1 MKKYLWI
8 FLILG
13 AIIGFAIFAFNNNEQ
28 GEDYIAQRTG
38 INNNG
43 TKEGIISLTNEIVSL
58 GKSNIEEQISEFSTR
73 LPNDTQARDSNIEL
87 ACNSFNGT
95 VIKSGETFSFWNVL
109 GATTKEKGY
118 KKAKTFTSDG
128 ETIQSYGGGV
138 CQVSTTIYN
147 AVLEVEGLKVIE
159 RHEHSKDVPYIK
171 DGKDA
176 AVAYNTSDLKF
187 KNTLEYD
194 IRIDAKVE
202 NRRVKISLVRIC
214 VFNREYNCRE

>member
-13 AIIGFAIFAFNNNEQ
+13 LAVGIGAFALNSNQEENYNATRTGTNINNENS
-28 GEDYIAQRTG
+28 G
-38 INNNG
+38 ITNFMVGLGNNY
-43 TKEGIISLTNEIVSL
+43 T
-58 GKSNIEEQISEFSTR
+58 EQLISEFSTR
-73 LPNDTQARDSNIEL
+73 LPNDTEARDSNIEL
-87 ACNSFNGT
+87 ACNTLNGT
-95 VIKSGETFSFWNVL
+95 VVKSGETFSFWDNL

-147 AVLEVEGLKVIE
+147 AVLDVEGLKVTE
-159 RHEHSKDVPYIK
+159 RHEHSKDVPYIE

-187 KNTLEYD
+187 KNTLDYD
-194 IRIDAKVE
+194 IRIDARVE
-202 NRRVKISLVRIC
+202 NRRVKISLVRI
-214 VFNREYNCRE
+214 

>member
-13 AIIGFAIFAFNNNEQ
+13 VVVGIAVFALNNDQ
-28 GEDYIAQRTG
+28 GENYSAKRIGTN
-38 INNNG
+38 INNQNF
-43 TKEGIISLTNEIVSL
+43 GITNFIVGL
-58 GKSNIEEQISEFSTR
+58 GNNYTEQLISEFSTR
-73 LPNDTQARDSNIEL
+73 LPNDTEARDSNIEL
-87 ACNSFNGT
+87 ACSTLNGT
-95 VIKSGETFSFWNVL
+95 VVKSGETFSFWDNL

-138 CQVSTTIYN
+138 CQISTTIYN
-147 AVLEVEGLKVIE
+147 VVLKVEGLKVIE
-159 RHEHSKDVPYIK
+159 RHEHSKDVPYIE

-176 AVAYNTSDLKF
+176 AVAYPSSDLKF
-187 KNTLEYD
+187 KNTLDYD

-202 NRRVKISLVRIC
+202 NRRVKISLVRI
-214 VFNREYNCRE
+214 

>member
-13 AIIGFAIFAFNNNEQ
+13 LVVGIAIFNFNNKSE
-28 GEDYIAQRTG
+28 GDGYTAKRTG
-38 INNNG
+38 TDKNNE
-43 TKEGIISLTNEIVSL
+43 TKEKFSISNLMVGNYT
-58 GKSNIEEQISEFSTR
+58 KQQITGFSTR
-73 LPNDTQARDSNIEL
+73 LPNDTEARDSNIEL
-87 ACNSFNGT
+87 ACNTLNGT
-95 VIKSGETFSFWNVL
+95 VVKNGETFSFWNSL

-147 AVLEVEGLKVIE
+147 AVLDVEGLKVIE
-159 RHEHSKDVPYIK
+159 RHEHSKDVPYIQ

-176 AVAYNTSDLKF
+176 AVAYPSSDLKF
-187 KNTLEYD
+187 KNTLDYD

-202 NRRVKISLVRIC
+202 NRRVKISLVRI
-214 VFNREYNCRE
+214 

>member
-1 MKKYLWI
+1 MRKYLWI

-13 AIIGFAIFAFNNNEQ
+13 LGVGIAIFSFNNNEQ
-28 GEDYIAQRTG
+28 REDYTARRTVTNTNDEPKG
-38 INNNG
+38 NFSITNFIGGLKDNY
-43 TKEGIISLTNEIVSL
+43 TEEKLT
-58 GKSNIEEQISEFSTR
+58 EFSTR
-73 LPNDTQARDSNIEL
+73 LPNDTEARDSNIKL
-87 ACNSFNGT
+87 ACNTLSGT
-95 VIKSGETFSFWNVL
+95 VVKSGETFSFWDNL
-109 GATTKEKGY
+109 GVTTKEKGY

-147 AVLEVEGLKVIE
+147 AVLEVEGLRVTE

-176 AVAYNTSDLKF
+176 AVAYPSSDLKF
-187 KNTLEYD
+187 ENTLDYD

-202 NRRVKISLVRIC
+202 NRQVKISLVRI
-214 VFNREYNCRE
+214 

>member
-13 AIIGFAIFAFNNNEQ
+13 LIVGVAIFAFNNNEQ
-28 GEDYIAQRTG
+28 GEDYTAQRTG
-38 INNNG
+38 TNTNNEVTENF
-43 TKEGIISLTNEIVSL
+43 GITNLMTEL
-58 GKSNIEEQISEFSTR
+58 GEENLEEPISEFSTR
-73 LPNDTQARDSNIEL
+73 LPNDTEARDSNIEL
-87 ACNSFNGT
+87 ACNRFNGT
-95 VIKSGETFSFWNVL
+95 VVKSGETFSFWNVL

-147 AVLEVEGLKVIE
+147 AVLEVEGLKVTE

-187 KNTLEYD
+187 KNTLDYD

-202 NRRVKISLVRIC
+202 NRRVKISLVRI
-214 VFNREYNCRE
+214 